1 MSLAYIRTVPYLC
14 HMATISIRKYA
25 VLKGCTEGNVR
36 LAIKYG
42 KIIEGVARKPD
53 GKVAGIIVEVA
64 DREWADNYN
73 MDRIR
78 NHAVMGNLKSGS
90 PVVEFVKEFESPV
103 VEKKPAVKKEKG
115 KPLGKAAPPV
125 DDQEPETD
133 GTEDNT
139 TIQEAKRK
147 EAIYK
152 AKLLEIELKEKQGSV
167 VKVEQIRKSLFDA
180 GAQIRASIMTVPDR
194 DIDNIWGAETRNEAY
209 QLLVGALNQ
218 SLEKLHSLKVKGLN
232 G

>member
-1 MSLAYIRTVPYLC
+1 MAPTLLAYIRTVSYLC

-25 VLKGCTEGNVR
+25 GLKGCTEGNVR

-64 DREWADNYN
+64 DQEWADNYN

-78 NHAVMGNLKSGS
+78 NHAIMDSLKSGI
-90 PVVEFVKEFESPV
+90 PAVEIVKEFEADV
-103 VEKKPAVKKEKG
+103 VKEKPTLKEKKA
-115 KPLGKAAPPV
+115 KPAPPLV
-125 DDQEPETD
+125 DTQEPETD
-133 GTEDNT
+133 STEDTT
-139 TIQEAKRK
+139 TIHEAKRK

-194 DIDNIWGAETRNEAY
+194 DIDNIWGAETRNEAH
-209 QLLVGALNQ
+209 QLLVVALNK
-218 SLEKLHSLKVKGLN
+218 SLEKLHSLKVKGL
-232 G
+232 